1 MADTD
6 TLPRSHLES
15 SIHATRCAA
24 SSPSVGKNPTD
35 NNPSPCT
42 GVGTLGIPAASSKR
56 RGLTALAS
64 RQKSSKSGEPLHRPY
79 AQILSTHMYS
89 PKSALGWP
97 GAPLEPRAAYPLPQ
111 VGPMLAA
118 VDPSMPLCWPYLARF
133 TLCWPKFVSMLSL
146 SCPNL
151 TQCWP
156 KLALSC
162 PYVDPI
168 FPLCWPYLDPRLPR
182 HVDKFVRTMCKHL
195 QPSTG
200 HFFRSGTLLEPH
212 AAYLY
217 VGPILPLG

>member
-1 MADTD
+1 MRPSNLAQRTPCFKLAQCWPQL
-6 TLPRSHLES
+6 TLACPYVGPIWRGSPYVGL
-15 SIHATRCAA
+15 
-24 SSPSVGKNPTD
+24 SSP
-35 NNPSPCT
+35 
-42 GVGTLGIPAASSKR
+42 
-56 RGLTALAS
+56 
-64 RQKSSKSGEPLHRPY
+64 
-79 AQILSTHMYS
+79 
-89 PKSALGWP
+89 
-97 GAPLEPRAAYPLPQ
+97 
-111 VGPMLAA
+111 
-118 VDPSMPLCWPYLARF
+118 YL
-133 TLCWPKFVSMLSL
+133 VSMLSL